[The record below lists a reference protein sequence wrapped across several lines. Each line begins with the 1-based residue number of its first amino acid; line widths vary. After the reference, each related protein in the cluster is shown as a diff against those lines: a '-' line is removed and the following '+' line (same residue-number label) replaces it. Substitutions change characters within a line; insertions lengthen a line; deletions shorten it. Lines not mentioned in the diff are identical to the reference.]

1 MSIYLCDTNVI
12 SELARPQPNVGVL
25 AWAATV
31 VSISLSV
38 ITVEEI
44 FYGLA
49 WKPQPRIRA
58 WFASFLETRCSLL
71 PVTPNIAK
79 HGGQLRGEMQARGKA
94 RSQADML
101 IAATAHLHQL
111 TLVTRN
117 GRDFDDCAISLL
129 NPFRK
134 TTYRNSSA
142 SRRSGSKG
150 TGGWSGRQGRKF
162 HAEVLRVLRLIL
174 KAAGNKVVARRPLS
188 PLLSRLSQR

>member
-12 SELARPQPNVGVL
+12 SELARPQPNAGVL

-49 WKPQPRIRA
+49 WKPQLRIRA

-71 PVTPNIAK
+71 PVTANIAK

-117 GRDFDDCAISLL
+117 VRDFDDCAISLL
-129 NPFRK
+129 NPFR
-134 TTYRNSSA
+134 
-142 SRRSGSKG
+142 
-150 TGGWSGRQGRKF
+150 
-162 HAEVLRVLRLIL
+162 
-174 KAAGNKVVARRPLS
+174 
-188 PLLSRLSQR
+188 